1 VARKTQLAAMTWKEA
16 EEAFRDN
23 PVIIVPNASI
33 EQHGPQT
40 PVGDFRVGEI
50 VAERIAA
57 ATGAIVAPMLPFG
70 YSEVFRR
77 FPGTVTLRAET
88 IYNVMYD
95 VVTNFLDHGLDHV
108 MFLCCHHGNMPI
120 LEQVAHQI
128 RRERGIVLG
137 CLEPWRLHSPAFM
150 SEVFNQPN
158 PRHGHGTEPFA
169 SMSLHLFPDDVRT
182 DLAEEENRV
191 DPSTLLKKGASGDL
205 PLRGTNQ
212 IQIGDATGMLYLD
225 YRDVVPNGVIG
236 DIHLAS
242 AEAGE
247 KLFNRAIELGIEYV
261 RMFEKVETRRGY
273 WEGLG

>member
-1 VARKTQLAAMTWKEA
+1 MARKTQLAAMTWKEA

-40 PVGDFRVGEI
+40 PVGDYRVGEI

-57 ATGAIVAPMLPFG
+57 GTGAIVAPMLPFG
-70 YSEVFRR
+70 YSEAFRR
-77 FPGTVTLRAET
+77 FPGTVTLRAES
-88 IYNVMYD
+88 IHNVMYD
-95 VVTNFLDHGLDHV
+95 VVSNFLDHGLDHV

-137 CLEPWRLHSPAFM
+137 CVEPWRLHSPAFM
-150 SEVFNQPN
+150 AEVFNQQN

-182 DLAEEENRV
+182 DLAEEEQRNEFP
-191 DPSTLLKKGASGDL
+191 DI

-212 IQIGDATGMLYLD
+212 MQIGDVTGVLYLD
-225 YRDVVPNGVIG
+225 YLDVVPNGVIG
-236 DIHLAS
+236 DIQLAN

-247 KLFNRAIELGIEYV
+247 KLLNRAVELGIEYV
-261 RMFEKVETRRGY
+261 RIFERVETRRGY
-273 WEGLG
+273 WGN